1 MSMNMYTVAGD
12 CPSNEELVLRIQAG
26 DKNAAELL
34 LSQNEGF
41 LTSTAIRYKN
51 HSRFSILEDLKKE
64 GAIALLDA
72 AQSFDLA
79 HGAQFLTYATPVVE
93 TVMQD
98 YAARN
103 SLSVCLS
110 PNRYYQLRK
119 VAKLCAASDDNSDE
133 QIISKIQ
140 TELRVSEK
148 VAQALLVDYLMFYR
162 DIELDANEYRVSI
175 GGDPAKAYD
184 RRIQRILLF
193 QRIEEV
199 LKPRE
204 LTLVRHYHGIG
215 LPNEEGMTFQKLA
228 VQLNYNG
235 PSGAEKAYKAAIRKL
250 KKELHSGAYGQWLS
264 IQKAIDRARAE
275 AAADSGYYATPQ
287 TTWLDEKNLVERFIC
302 EVVALTQVHKIF
314 SEALENEEK

>member
-12 CPSNEELVLRIQAG
+12 CPSNEELALRIQGG
-26 DKNAAELL
+26 DKTAAELL

-41 LTSTAIRYKN
+41 LTSAAIRYK
-51 HSRFSILEDLKKE
+51 SRSRISILEDLKQE

-79 HGAQFLTYATPVVE
+79 HGTQFLTYATSVVE
-93 TVMQD
+93 AAMQD
-98 YAARN
+98 YAAKN
-103 SLSVCLS
+103 SSSVCLS
-110 PNRYYQLRK
+110 PSRYYQLRK
-119 VAKLCAASDDNSDE
+119 VAKLCATNDDNSDN
-133 QIISKIQ
+133 QFISKIQ

-148 VAQALLVDYLMFYR
+148 VARALLVDYLMFFR

-184 RRIQRILLF
+184 RRMQRILLF

-204 LTLVRHYHGIG
+204 LNLVRYYLGIG
-215 LPNEEGMTFQKLA
+215 LPDEKGMTFQKLA

-250 KKELHSGAYGQWLS
+250 KKEIHSGAYGQWIA
-264 IQKAIDRARAE
+264 IQKAIDKARAE
-275 AAADSGYYATPQ
+275 AAANFGHYATSQ
-287 TTWLDEKNLVERFIC
+287 TTWLDEKDLAERFIC
-302 EVVALTQVHKIF
+302 EVAALAQVHEIF
-314 SEALENEEK
+314 GDALENE

>member
-12 CPSNEELVLRIQAG
+12 CPRNEELALRIQGG

-41 LTSTAIRYKN
+41 LTSAAIRYKSR
-51 HSRFSILEDLKKE
+51 SRFSILEDLKQE

-79 HGAQFLTYATPVVE
+79 HGTQFLTYGTPVVE
-93 TVMQD
+93 AAMQD

-103 SLSVCLS
+103 SMSVSLP

-119 VAKLCAASDDNSDE
+119 IAKLWATNDDNSDE
-133 QIISKIQ
+133 QLISKIQ
-140 TELRVSEK
+140 KELRVSEK
-148 VAQALLVDYLMFYR
+148 VARALLVDYLMFFR
-162 DIELDANEYRVSI
+162 DIELDANEFRISFS
-175 GGDPAKAYD
+175 GDPAKAYD
-184 RRIQRILLF
+184 RRMQRLLLH

-215 LPNEEGMTFQKLA
+215 LPNGEGVTFQKLA

-235 PSGAEKAYKAAIRKL
+235 PSGAEKAYKSAIRKL
-250 KKELHSGAYGQWLS
+250 KKDLHSGAYGEWLS
-264 IQKAIDRARAE
+264 IQKAINKARAE
-275 AAADSGYYATPQ
+275 AEADSGHYATPQ
-287 TTWLDEKNLVERFIC
+287 TTWIDEKDWADRFIC
-302 EVVALTQVHKIF
+302 EVAALTQVHEMF
-314 SEALENEEK
+314 SKALENEEK

>member
-1 MSMNMYTVAGD
+1 MQKNMYTVAGD
-12 CPSNEELVLRIQAG
+12 CPSNEELALRIQDG

-41 LTSTAIRYKN
+41 LTSAAIRYKS
-51 HSRFSILEDLKKE
+51 HSRFSILEDLKQE
-64 GAIALLDA
+64 GAMALLDA
-72 AQSFDLA
+72 AQSFNPD
-79 HGAQFLTYATPVVE
+79 HSVKFLTYATPVVE
-93 TVMQD
+93 TAMQD

-103 SLSVCLS
+103 ALSVSLP

-119 VAKLCAASDDNSDE
+119 VAKLCVTNDNNSDE

-140 TELRVSEK
+140 KELRVSEK
-148 VAQALLVDYLMFYR
+148 VARALLVDYLTFFQ
-162 DIELDANEYRVSI
+162 DIELDANEFRISI

-184 RRIQRILLF
+184 RRMRRVLLF
-193 QRIEEV
+193 QRMEEV

-215 LPNEEGMTFQKLA
+215 LPNEKGMTFQKLA
-228 VQLNYNG
+228 AQLNYNG

-250 KKELHSGAYGQWLS
+250 NKEIHAGAYGEWLS
-264 IQKAIDRARAE
+264 IQEAINTAGAE
-275 AAADSGYYATPQ
+275 VAADSGHYATPQ
-287 TTWLDEKNLVERFIC
+287 TTWIDAKDLAEQFIC
-302 EVVALTQVHKIF
+302 KVAALTQVHEIF